1 LAVLFNYILLV
12 CKKKISSQ
20 IKGFLLFVCTPYVFK
35 KGYTYDAFLT
45 STIKVMLVKDM
56 LVSLFK
62 KLVRQL
68 QEGPG
73 QQGRAA
79 GQPED
84 LQADLQMLPMAAGT
98 SILHIIK
105 IEVFLHFF
113 N

>member
-1 LAVLFNYILLV
+1 
-12 CKKKISSQ
+12 
-20 IKGFLLFVCTPYVFK
+20 VFK

-56 LVSLFK
+56 MVSLFK
-62 KLVRQL
+62 KLARQL

-73 QQGRAA
+73 QQRIAA

-105 IEVFLHFF
+105 IEVFLHFID
-113 N
+113 

>member
-1 LAVLFNYILLV
+1 M
-12 CKKKISSQ
+12 
-20 IKGFLLFVCTPYVFK
+20 CTPYVFK

-79 GQPED
+79 GQPEN
-84 LQADLQMLPMAAGT
+84 LQADLQLLPMAAGT